1 MSTWYQANIIYF
13 SQDDRGRL
21 IKNTEVYLVDSVSYT
36 DAEARIYEII
46 QGSNPDFQLKKLAKV
61 QYNEVFKAETEV
73 DTWFRIKVNF
83 VSFDEKSQKEKLI
96 SYTFLLNTTDIASA
110 VRLITEKLGTVEDYH
125 VVEVSQTNIF
135 EVHFSK

>member
-1 MSTWYQANIIYF
+1 MAIWYQANIIYF
-13 SQDDRGRL
+13 TQDERGRI

-61 QYNEVFKAETEV
+61 QYNEVFKIESEIE
-73 DTWFRIKVNF
+73 TWFKVKVNF

-96 SYTFLLNTTDIASA
+96 PFTFLLNTTDIVSA

-125 VVEVSQTNIF
+125 ITEVSKTNVF
-135 EVHFSK
+135 EVHFS